1 MTLPD
6 AVLSALGGAPLRSLP
21 LGPRTTRQIGPT
33 GSVVERRADSA
44 RKLDQERRAL
54 GDWGPATGRC
64 PALLGQLGLRLW
76 MTDLGGRPGAAADD
90 LDVYDQLGVI
100 LAKLAAQAPQP
111 DPLPLPEAIAA
122 RRAALLRGPAAA
134 ALRPLLERVE
144 PGVFAGAARQPAH
157 RDLAP
162 RNWLVTD
169 DGEVGM
175 DGVDG
180 VYMVDL
186 EHAAADAPGT
196 DLARLG
202 LELRLQLDPEA
213 TKARMDRLEAARQRA
228 GGPPVPEGAIEA
240 LVHLTAAG
248 TLAWGLRHRDA
259 AFIARG
265 ERWGAIALDTGGK
278 PW

>member
-21 LGPRTTRQIGPT
+21 LGPRTTRLIGPT
-33 GSVVERRADSA
+33 GSTVERRADSA

-54 GDWGPATGRC
+54 GEWGPATGRC

-100 LAKLAAQAPQP
+100 LAKLAAQAPPP

-134 ALRPLLERVE
+134 ALAPLLERVD
-144 PGVFAGAARQPAH
+144 PGVFVGAARQPAH

-162 RNWLVTD
+162 RNWLVAENT
-169 DGEVGM
+169 
-175 DGVDG
+175 
-180 VYMVDL
+180 VYLVDL
-186 EHAAADAPGT
+186 EHAAADAPGA

-213 TKARMDRLEAARQRA
+213 TRARMDRLEAARRGA
-228 GGPPVPEGAIEA
+228 GGPPVPAGAIAA

-265 ERWGAIALDTGGK
+265 ERWMALALETGGA

>member
-21 LGPRTTRQIGPT
+21 LGPRTTRLIGPT
-33 GSVVERRADSA
+33 GSAVERRADSA

-54 GDWGPATGRC
+54 GEWGPATGRC

-100 LAKLAAQAPQP
+100 LAKLAAQSPPP
-111 DPLPLPEAIAA
+111 DPMPLPEAIAA

-134 ALRPLLERVE
+134 ALRPLLERVD

-162 RNWLVTD
+162 RNWLVAENT
-169 DGEVGM
+169 
-175 DGVDG
+175 
-180 VYMVDL
+180 VYLVDL
-186 EHAAADAPGT
+186 EHAAADAPGA

-202 LELRLQLDPEA
+202 LELRLQLDAEA
-213 TKARMDRLEAARQRA
+213 TKARMDRLEAARRGA
-228 GGPPVPEGAIEA
+228 SGAPVPAGAIAA

-265 ERWGAIALDTGGK
+265 ERWMALAQETGGA